1 MIVDDFDKAS
11 ISTAQ
16 REENSR
22 ALEKVLSGQPRE
34 IDTQQALAIIKAGIE
49 PDMLFE
55 RDNTLLL
62 MAAYVASP
70 TVVTALLENGANPN
84 IANRWGETP
93 LHYAAKGLSLKSVE
107 ALLKHGAEIYAK
119 TQEGETAETCAEK
132 GNTDAYGANPKS
144 EVVAFVRDAI
154 QQRIKS
160 DMNAAHLREEIQNF
174 TTGGCATREGV
185 KPMKRLQIK
194 TPGSD
199 T

>member
-1 MIVDDFDKAS
+1 MVGDDFDKAS

-16 REENSR
+16 RKENSR
-22 ALEKVLSGQPRE
+22 ALEILLSGQPRE
-34 IDTQQALAIIKAGIE
+34 IDTQKALALIKAGIE
-49 PDMLFE
+49 PDMPFE
-55 RDNTLLL
+55 RGNTLLL

-84 IANRWGETP
+84 IGNRWGETP

-132 GNTDAYGANPKS
+132 GNTTAFGAAPIN
-144 EVVAFVRDAI
+144 EVLTLVRDAI
-154 QQRIKS
+154 QQRIKA
-160 DMNAAHLREEIQNF
+160 DWEKALLREEVQTF
-174 TTGGCATREGV
+174 TGNGCATRESV

-194 TPGSD
+194 APGSD